1 MKMIVLNNGVVYCL
15 YWHSSHRA
23 NSEEDDVTGNRRLEL
38 ILPTALLEAMN
49 REIKGISRALE
60 LKGCHAPCLS

>member
-38 ILPTALLEAMN
+38 ISPTALLGAMN
-49 REIKGISRALE
+49 REKSKVYLALE
-60 LKGCHAPCLS
+60 L